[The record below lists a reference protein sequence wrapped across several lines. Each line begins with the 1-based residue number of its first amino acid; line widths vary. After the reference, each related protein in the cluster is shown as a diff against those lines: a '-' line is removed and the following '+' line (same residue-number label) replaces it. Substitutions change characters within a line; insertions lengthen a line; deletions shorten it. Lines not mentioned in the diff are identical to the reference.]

1 MILKI
6 CFFGLGSIGI
16 RHLKNLRY
24 IEKMENY
31 SFEIHAFRSKA
42 YKSNDDVPID
52 FIDKEIFEE
61 NNLDFYDVIFITN
74 PTIMHFNTIKD
85 NISKTKNMFIEKPI
99 FHTSKVNI
107 EELDFRE
114 DGIYYVAAPLRF
126 NPVIRYIKENVL
138 PEEVISARV
147 ICSSFLPEWRKGR
160 NYKENYSAKKEMGGG
175 VSLDL
180 IHEIDYIR
188 YLFGDPLEVVNFRKK
203 VSNLEID
210 SEDLSVYILGYSN
223 RIVELHLD
231 YFGRFPR
238 REIEIFLN
246 DEIMIGD
253 LINNKIKFL
262 TKKEEICFPAIDIYI
277 KEMKY
282 FIDSINNKRK
292 TYNEYDEAYKTLKIC
307 EGR

>member
-1 MILKI
+1 MILKM

-24 IEKMENY
+24 IEKLENY
-31 SFEIHAFRSKA
+31 KFEIHAFRSNA
-42 YKSNDDVPID
+42 YKSNDVPHNL
-52 FIDKEIFEE
+52 IDKEIFEE
-61 NNLDFYDVIFITN
+61 INLEFYDVIFITN

-138 PEEVISARV
+138 PEEVISIRV
-147 ICSSFLPEWRKGR
+147 ICSSFLPEWRKGE
-160 NYKENYSAKKEMGGG
+160 NYKENYSAKRNGRG

-210 SEDLSVYILGYSN
+210 SEDLSVYLLVYSDK
-223 RIVELHLD
+223 IVELHLD
-231 YFGRFPR
+231 YFGRVPR

-246 DEIMIGD
+246 DEVMIGD

-262 TKKEEICFPAIDIYI
+262 TKKEEICFPTIDIYI
-277 KEMKY
+277 EEMKY
-282 FIDSINNKRK
+282 FLNSINSKKK
-292 TYNEYDEAYKTLKIC
+292 TYNEYEDAYKTLKIC